1 MGSITHNSVLRN
13 CLNWLNMVPF
23 RCPFADT
30 YTKKLT
36 VGAAILLFVEG
47 QLKKRESLP
56 DLVLNLSTNTDL
68 QELTGISSI
77 HQSSLNRRLN
87 TIPLPYLEHLFSR
100 LADELKAR
108 KNGAKGIKHFG
119 KLSPVDSTTISLPS
133 VLGDW
138 AYYQEN
144 NKGVK
149 IHTRLHSLESG
160 CHFPD
165 EIVLSTVGVS
175 DQKAVDRLVTKE
187 DTTYIFDRGYVNY
200 GNFKQWVEQTVLFV
214 ARLRAKTRYTV
225 LKERPVPKDS
235 NVVRDIDVEILD
247 KVSGQTFQVRLI
259 QFQDDNGKLYD
270 VITNRKELTSEDICE
285 IYRCRW
291 QIELFFKWIKQH
303 LKTVKFHNHSPHAVW
318 VQLYIG
324 MISYL
329 LCKLIH
335 LETQSSLSLWDF
347 IRQLRHYVQHTWDSF
362 LESIHRQPMHTSKGR
377 QKSKKQKEDPPSTTT
392 KRSTVK
398 IILE

>member
-1 MGSITHNSVLRN
+1 MGNITHNSVLRN
-13 CLNWLNMVPF
+13 CLNWLDMVPF

-56 DLVLNLSTNTDL
+56 DLVLNLRTNKDL
-68 QELTGISSI
+68 QDLTGISSI
-77 HQSSLNRRLN
+77 HESTLNRRLR
-87 TIPLPYLEHLFSR
+87 TIPLPYLEQLFSR
-100 LADELKAR
+100 LANELKER
-108 KNGAKGIKHFG
+108 KCGAKGIKHFG
-119 KLSPVDSTTISLPS
+119 KLSPVDSTTLSLPS
-133 VLGDW
+133 LLGDW
-138 AYYQEN
+138 AYYQTK

-175 DQKAVDRLVTKE
+175 DQKAVDRLVTKQ
-187 DTTYIFDRGYVNY
+187 DSTYIFDRGYVNY
-200 GNFKQWVEQTVLFV
+200 GNFKEWVEKSILFV
-214 ARLRAKTRYTV
+214 ARLKTKTRYT
-225 LKERPVPKDS
+225 LLDERSVPKES
-235 NVVRDIDVEILD
+235 NVERDIDVEILD
-247 KVSGQTFQVRLI
+247 KVSGQTFQVRLV
-259 QFQDDNGKLYD
+259 QFKDENGKLYE
-270 VITNRKELTSEDICE
+270 VITNRKELTSVDICE

-318 VQLYIG
+318 VQIYIG

-347 IRQLRHYVQHTWDSF
+347 IRQLRHYMKLEWDSF
-362 LESIHRQPMHTSKGR
+362 LKSINRQPNHASKGR
-377 QKSKKQKEDPPSTTT
+377 QKNKNPREDPTSETT
-392 KRSTVK
+392 KRKTVK
-398 IILE
+398 IILN